1 MNYFFWIFIYILCI
15 FVISLFVYDILIILF
30 IFGGNLYI
38 IFW

>member
-1 MNYFFWIFIYILCI
+1 MNYFFWIFIYIFCI

-38 IFW
+38 FW